1 MPARSPLAPTPPP
14 RERPLVLLVDG
25 SYALFRAY
33 YAIRGMR
40 AADGMPTGAIYGL
53 FKQMSA
59 LVERF
64 APDRVLCA
72 FDENDTGFRSEIDPT
87 YKANRGETPED
98 LALQWPIARE
108 LVEKLGV
115 QTFAHDRW
123 EADDIIATIA
133 GRAVAAGMDVVVSS
147 ADKDL
152 GQLVLDGAP
161 SIVQHDPIKD
171 RVLDA
176 AGVTER
182 WGVPPAQVLE
192 VQALVGDAVDNVRGV
207 KGIGAKTAARLV
219 AEFGTV
225 EKLYARL
232 DEVRPDRIRGLL
244 EAGRDEAKL
253 ALRLVRLAD
262 DADLGVDWG
271 VDLGGLTPRPDPD
284 HDALEL
290 ARRLRFR
297 GLESLLAG

>member
-1 MPARSPLAPTPPP
+1 MPPRSPLAPPPPP

-59 LVERF
+59 LVDRF
-64 APDRVLCA
+64 APDRILCA

-108 LVEKLGV
+108 LLQKLGV

-133 GRAVAAGMDVVVSS
+133 RRAVAAGMDVVISS

-152 GQLVLDGAP
+152 GQLVLDGTP
-161 SIVQHDPIKD
+161 SIVQHDPVKD
-171 RVLDA
+171 RILDA
-176 AGVTER
+176 AGVHER
-182 WGVPPAQVLE
+182 WGVPPAQVPD

-219 AEFGTV
+219 ADFGSIDA
-225 EKLYARL
+225 LYARL
-232 DEVRPDRIRGLL
+232 DEVRPERVRGLL
-244 EAGRDEAKL
+244 EAGQEEAAL

-271 VDLGGLTPRPDPD
+271 LDLGALVPRSNPD
-284 HDALEL
+284 HDALAL

-297 GLESLLAG
+297 GLETILAG